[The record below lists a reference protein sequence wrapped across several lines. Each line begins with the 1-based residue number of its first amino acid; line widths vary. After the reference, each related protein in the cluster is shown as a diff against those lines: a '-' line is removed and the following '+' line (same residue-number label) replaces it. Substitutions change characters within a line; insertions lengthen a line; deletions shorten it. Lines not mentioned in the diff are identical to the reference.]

1 MVAPPQL
8 AQVAA
13 LSRRPTAFEKSLN
26 MRRDPEVLVI
36 GGGVVGL
43 FSAYYLCLGGKDV
56 TLLEQGPIG
65 GPQSSSS
72 GNTGYVGTSGSVP
85 LAEPGVIRQGL
96 RWLMNPESPFY
107 IKPRLDYQLMLW
119 LLRFRSACNEKQAQA
134 GFRVLLEMKRKSLDI
149 FRTLSDTNGFST
161 CFTDGGK
168 LIAFNT
174 PQGFEQGRRAAEM
187 SLKNGVDLEI
197 LTAEQVRTL
206 EPDAPFAVCGAIYNK
221 EDAYLHVPEFTVQ
234 MGRMLETIGV
244 DIQPSCTVFDFE
256 AENGR
261 ITTVRTTIGDFRPKE
276 VVIAAGTWSS
286 TLARMLGY
294 NLLLQPAKGYSITI
308 KTPRNGP
315 KLPVLLN
322 EGRVAL
328 TPLGDTLRFA
338 GTLELVGMDRSFSRR
353 RLDGIMKTVQAYL
366 PGLEQ
371 TEIVEIW
378 NGLRPC
384 TPDGIPFIGR
394 IDSYRNATIACGHGH
409 IGMGLAPITGK
420 LVAQIIAGTT
430 PDMDLTPF
438 RVNRYRGRVF

>member
-1 MVAPPQL
+1 MQ
-8 AQVAA
+8 
-13 LSRRPTAFEKSLN
+13 
-26 MRRDPEVLVI
+26 RDPEVLVI

-43 FSAYYLCLGGKDV
+43 FSAYYLSLSGKDV

-85 LAEPGVIRQGL
+85 LAEPGVIKQGL

-107 IKPRLDYQLMLW
+107 IKPRLDYQLVRW
-119 LLRFRSACNEKQAQA
+119 LLYFRMAGTEKQSQA
-134 GFRVLLEMKRKSLDI
+134 GFRVLLEMKRRSLDI
-149 FRTLSDTNGFST
+149 FRALSDTDGFST

-174 PQGFEQGRRAAEM
+174 PQGFEQGRRSAEM
-187 SLKNGVDLEI
+187 SIRNGVDLEI
-197 LTAEQVRTL
+197 LTAEQVRAL
-206 EPDAPFAVCGAIYNK
+206 EPDAPFAICGAIYNK
-221 EDAYLHVPEFTVQ
+221 EDAYLHVPEFTVR
-234 MGRMLETIGV
+234 MGHLLNNAGV
-244 DIQPSCTVFDFE
+244 SVQQSCTVFDFE
-256 AENGR
+256 VTNGR
-261 ITTVRTTIGDFRPKE
+261 ITTVRTTAGDFRPKE
-276 VVIAAGTWSS
+276 VVIAAGTWSAA
-286 TLARMLGY
+286 LARRLGY
-294 NLLLQPAKGYSITI
+294 RLLLQPAKGYSITI

-328 TPLGDTLRFA
+328 TPLGDMLRFA
-338 GTLELVGMDRSFSRR
+338 GTLELVGLDRSFSRR
-353 RLDGIMKTVQAYL
+353 RLDGIMKTVRAYL

-371 TEIVEIW
+371 TEVVELW

-394 IDSYRNATIACGHGH
+394 IDPYHNVTIACGHGH

-420 LVAQIIAGTT
+420 LVAQIIEGAAT
-430 PDMDLTPF
+430 DMDMTPF
-438 RVNRYRGRVF
+438 RVNRYRRLAF

>member
-1 MVAPPQL
+1 
-8 AQVAA
+8 
-13 LSRRPTAFEKSLN
+13 
-26 MRRDPEVLVI
+26 MRRDPEVLII

-43 FSAYYLCLGGKDV
+43 FSAYYLCLSGKDV
-56 TLLEQGPIG
+56 MLLDQGPIG

-72 GNTGYVGTSGSVP
+72 GNTGYVGTSGAVP
-85 LAEPGVIRQGL
+85 LAEPGVISQGL

-107 IKPRLDYQLMLW
+107 IRPRLDYQLLLW
-119 LLRFRSACNEKQAQA
+119 LLRFRSACTEKQVQT
-134 GFRVLLEMKRKSLDI
+134 GFRVLLEMKKKSLDI
-149 FRTLSDTNGFST
+149 FRQLSDTDGLST

-174 PQGFEQGRRAAEM
+174 PQGFEQGCKAAEM

-197 LTAEQVRTL
+197 LTAEQVRAL
-206 EPDAPFAVCGAIYNK
+206 EPDAPFAICGAIYNK
-221 EDAYLHVPEFTVQ
+221 EDAYLHIPEFTIR
-234 MGRMLETIGV
+234 MGRMLETAGV
-244 DIQPSCTVFDFE
+244 DVQQSCTVFDFE
-256 AENGR
+256 AANGR
-261 ITTVRTTIGDFRPKE
+261 ITTVRTTAGDFRPKE
-276 VVIAAGTWSS
+276 VVIAAGTWSAA
-286 TLARMLGY
+286 LVRMLGY

-315 KLPVLLN
+315 KRPVLLN

-328 TPLGDTLRFA
+328 TPLGDMLRFA

-353 RLDGIMKTVQAYL
+353 RLDGIMKTVRAYL
-366 PGLEQ
+366 PDLEP

-394 IDSYRNATIACGHGH
+394 IDPYHNVTIACGHGH

-420 LVAQIIAGTT
+420 LVAQIIEGAP
-430 PDMDLTPF
+430 PDMELTPF
-438 RVNRYRGRVF
+438 RVDRYRRLVF